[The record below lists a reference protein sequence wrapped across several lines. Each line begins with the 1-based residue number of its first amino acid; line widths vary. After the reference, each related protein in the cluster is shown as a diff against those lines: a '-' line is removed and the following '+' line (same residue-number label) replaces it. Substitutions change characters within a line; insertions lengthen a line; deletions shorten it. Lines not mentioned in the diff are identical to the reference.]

1 MYRYCWVWT
10 LGAEGLLTF
19 VAHVK
24 IFVAIIAI
32 VNLIGIRPVFV
43 AITVSR

>member
-1 MYRYCWVWT
+1 MYRYCGVWT
-10 LGAEGLLTF
+10 LGAEALLSF

-24 IFVAIIAI
+24 IFVAMVVI
-32 VNLIGIRPVFV
+32 VNPINIRPVFV